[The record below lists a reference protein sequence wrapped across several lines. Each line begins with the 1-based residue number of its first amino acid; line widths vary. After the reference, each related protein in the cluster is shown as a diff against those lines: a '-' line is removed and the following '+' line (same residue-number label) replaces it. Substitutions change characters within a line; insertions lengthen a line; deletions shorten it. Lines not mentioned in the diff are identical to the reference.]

1 MTSTKAFALLA
12 AALVLAACGSSTD
25 GAAPASSAPTGAGTM
40 SPAAAPAPTPSASTA
55 TPSPSASAGAA
66 ALQAKEAVVEGVPAV
81 PVKVLIVDDSR
92 AFRLILTRVL
102 RQAGY
107 DAVVTEAATG
117 EEGLAQ
123 LDGQQFDLILS
134 DWNMPGMGGLETLS
148 LLRSRAVRLP
158 AFLITSHP
166 GPAVR
171 QRAVRMKVPII
182 EKPLLD
188 DILVRSIRSALGQV
202 PTP

>member
-12 AALVLAACGSSTD
+12 AALVLAACGNSTE
-25 GAAPASSAPTGAGTM
+25 GAAPASSASAGAGTM
-40 SPAAAPAPTPSASTA
+40 SPAAASSATPSASTATA

-134 DWNMPGMGGLETLS
+134 DWNMPGMGGLGMLEKFREGGRQEPFVLFVTTEWTEEQRSTAQAAGANGFLPKPFTPEGLHQLLS
-148 LLRSRAVRLP
+148 
-158 AFLITSHP
+158 
-166 GPAVR
+166 G
-171 QRAVRMKVPII
+171 
-182 EKPLLD
+182 
-188 DILVRSIRSALGQV
+188 IL
-202 PTP
+202 

>member
-12 AALVLAACGSSTD
+12 AALVLAACGNSTE
-25 GAAPASSAPTGAGTM
+25 GAAPASSASAGAGTM
-40 SPAAAPAPTPSASTA
+40 SPAAASSATPSASTATATA

-134 DWNMPGMGGLETLS
+134 DWNMPGMGGLGMLEKFREGGRQEPFVLFVTTEWTEEQRSTAQAAGANGFLS
-148 LLRSRAVRLP
+148 KPFTPEALHQLLS
-158 AFLITSHP
+158 
-166 GPAVR
+166 G
-171 QRAVRMKVPII
+171 
-182 EKPLLD
+182 
-188 DILVRSIRSALGQV
+188 IL
-202 PTP
+202 

>member
-12 AALVLAACGSSTD
+12 AALVLAACGNSTE
-25 GAAPASSAPTGAGTM
+25 GAAPASSASAGAGTM
-40 SPAAAPAPTPSASTA
+40 SPAAASTATPSASTATA

-66 ALQAKEAVVEGVPAV
+66 ALQAKEAVVEEVPAV

-134 DWNMPGMGGLETLS
+134 DWNMPGMGGLGMLEKFREGGRQEPFVLFVTTEWTEEQRSTAQAAGANGFLPKPFTPEALHQLLS
-148 LLRSRAVRLP
+148 
-158 AFLITSHP
+158 
-166 GPAVR
+166 G
-171 QRAVRMKVPII
+171 
-182 EKPLLD
+182 
-188 DILVRSIRSALGQV
+188 IL
-202 PTP
+202 

>member
-12 AALVLAACGSSTD
+12 AVLVLVACGSSTE
-25 GAAPASSAPTGAGTM
+25 GAAPASSAPSGAGSV
-40 SPAAAPAPTPSASTA
+40 SPAAASTSMPAASTA
-55 TPSPSASAGAA
+55 SPSPSASAGAA
-66 ALQAKEAVVEGVPAV
+66 ALQAKESVVEGVPAV

-134 DWNMPGMGGLETLS
+134 DWNMPGMGGLGMLEKAREGGRQEPFVLFVTTEWTEEQRSTAQAAGANGFLPKPFTPEGLHQLLS
-148 LLRSRAVRLP
+148 
-158 AFLITSHP
+158 
-166 GPAVR
+166 G
-171 QRAVRMKVPII
+171 
-182 EKPLLD
+182 
-188 DILVRSIRSALGQV
+188 IL
-202 PTP
+202 

>member
-1 MTSTKAFALLA
+1 MTSTKAFVLLA
-12 AALVLAACGSSTD
+12 AALVLAACGSSVE
-25 GAAPASSAPTGAGTM
+25 GAAPVSSAPSSAGTM
-40 SPAAAPAPTPSASTA
+40 SPAAASTPTPSASTA

-66 ALQAKEAVVEGVPAV
+66 ALQAKEAVVEEVPAV

-134 DWNMPGMGGLETLS
+134 DWNMPGMGGLGMLEKFREGGRQEPFVLFVTTEWTEEQRSTAQAAGANGFLPKPFTPEGLRQLLS
-148 LLRSRAVRLP
+148 
-158 AFLITSHP
+158 
-166 GPAVR
+166 G
-171 QRAVRMKVPII
+171 
-182 EKPLLD
+182 
-188 DILVRSIRSALGQV
+188 IL
-202 PTP
+202 

>member
-12 AALVLAACGSSTD
+12 AALVLAACGNSTE
-25 GAAPASSAPTGAGTM
+25 GAAPASSASAGAGTM
-40 SPAAAPAPTPSASTA
+40 SPAAASTATPSASTATA

-134 DWNMPGMGGLETLS
+134 DWNMPGMGGLGMLEKFREGGRQEPFVLFVTTEWTEEQRSTAQAAGANGFLPKPFTPEGLHQLLS
-148 LLRSRAVRLP
+148 
-158 AFLITSHP
+158 
-166 GPAVR
+166 G
-171 QRAVRMKVPII
+171 
-182 EKPLLD
+182 
-188 DILVRSIRSALGQV
+188 IL
-202 PTP
+202 

>member
-1 MTSTKAFALLA
+1 M
-12 AALVLAACGSSTD
+12 
-25 GAAPASSAPTGAGTM
+25 
-40 SPAAAPAPTPSASTA
+40 
-55 TPSPSASAGAA
+55 
-66 ALQAKEAVVEGVPAV
+66 

-134 DWNMPGMGGLETLS
+134 DWNMPGMGGLGMLEKFREGGRQEPFVLFVTTEWTEEQRSTAQAAGANGFLPKPFTPEGLHQLLS
-148 LLRSRAVRLP
+148 
-158 AFLITSHP
+158 
-166 GPAVR
+166 G
-171 QRAVRMKVPII
+171 
-182 EKPLLD
+182 
-188 DILVRSIRSALGQV
+188 IL
-202 PTP
+202 